1 MRGEVRAG
9 EDHIHHAARR
19 KEAMARMSGK
29 EDEKNVIIAKILR
42 FDPATDEE
50 PHFETYE
57 VPKYEVGRQTV
68 AKVLE
73 YIFEKIDPSLSYYVT
88 CNRALCNGCVAMING
103 KAGLLCMTETTDE
116 VTVEPVPQHR
126 VIRDLVVVPEEEDR
140 PRRRVVERSAK
151 SKYL

>member
-1 MRGEVRAG
+1 MSEGEEER
-9 EDHIHHAARR
+9 D
-19 KEAMARMSGK
+19 
-29 EDEKNVIIAKILR
+29 VIIAKVLR
-42 FDPATDEE
+42 FDPTIDEE

-57 VPKYEVGRQTV
+57 VPKYKVGRQTL

-73 YIFEKIDPSLSYYVT
+73 YIFESIDPSLAYYVT

-116 VTVEPVPQHR
+116 VTIEPAANHR
-126 VIRDLVVVPEEEDR
+126 VIKDLMVVPEEEDR
-140 PRRRVVERSAK
+140 VQQQVLKRSGK

>member
-1 MRGEVRAG
+1 
-9 EDHIHHAARR
+9 
-19 KEAMARMSGK
+19 MSGK

-73 YIFEKIDPSLSYYVT
+73 YIFENIDPSISYYMT
-88 CNRALCNGCVAMING
+88 CERALCNGCVAMING
-103 KAGLLCMTETTDE
+103 KGGLLCMTETTDE
-116 VTVEPVPQHR
+116 VTVEPAANHR
-126 VIRDLVVVPEEEDR
+126 VIRDLMVVPEDEDR
-140 PRRRVVERSAK
+140 TQGQVLKRSGK